1 MEQSD
6 DTKKKEQWLKRS
18 TVNASITMPWTGRR
32 LVVEPFPTRPWR
44 KAVGAWPQSYTVCE
58 LMAIDRAKPPAPLGG
73 GPDGSAPE

>member
-1 MEQSD
+1 M
-6 DTKKKEQWLKRS
+6 KRRKKEQWLKRL

-44 KAVGAWPQSYTVCE
+44 KAVGAWPQSYTVCK
-58 LMAIDRAKPPAPLGG
+58 LMAIDRVKPPAPLGG